1 MLVFNNISK
10 TFNPNTFAENQLYK
24 DLNFE
29 VSDGEFVSIIGSN
42 GSGKSTLFNILCGQ
56 VMPDEGVVKFD
67 GVNLTKIKEYER
79 FKEISRVYQDPVSGT
94 SPSLTIME
102 NLSLAY
108 NKGKLMN
115 FQRGVTWDKEAFFK
129 EMLMELDLGLENKMD
144 AKVGQLSGGQRQALS
159 LLMALMN
166 NPKVL
171 LLDEHTAALDPKS
184 SDKIIKLTQ
193 KMVEHRNI
201 TTMMVTHNL
210 QHALDYGNRL
220 VMFHGGKIIFDVK
233 GADKKALT
241 RDDLVSLFSEHDS
254 FFEDTI

>member
-10 TFNPNTFAENQLYK
+10 TFNPNTYAENQLYK
-24 DLNFE
+24 NLNLE
-29 VSDGEFVSIIGSN
+29 VRDGEFVSIIGSN

-56 VMPDEGVVKFD
+56 VVPDTGVVKFD
-67 GVNLTKIKEYER
+67 GVDLAKKKEFER
-79 FKEISRVYQDPVSGT
+79 FKEISRVYQDPVAGT

-115 FQRGVTWDKEAFFK
+115 LQKGISLDKEAFFK
-129 EMLMELDLGLENKMD
+129 EMLMELDLGLENKLD

-184 SDKIIKLTQ
+184 SDAIIKLTK
-193 KMVEHRNI
+193 KMVEHRKI

-210 QHALDYGNRL
+210 QHALDYGDRL
-220 VMFHGGKIIFDVK
+220 VMFHGGRIIFDVK

-254 FFEDTI
+254 YFEDMV

>member
-10 TFNPNTFAENQLYK
+10 TFNPNTFAENKLY
-24 DLNFE
+24 DNLNLE

-56 VMPDEGVVKFD
+56 VVPDTGVVKFD
-67 GVNLTKIKEYER
+67 GVDLAKKKEYER
-79 FKEISRVYQDPVSGT
+79 FKEISRVYQDPVAGT

-115 FQRGVTWDKEAFFK
+115 LQKGVSLDKEAYFK

-184 SDKIIKLTQ
+184 SDSIIKLTK

-210 QHALDYGNRL
+210 QHALEYGDRL
-220 VMFHGGKIIFDVK
+220 VMFHGGKIIFDVR

-254 FFEDTI
+254 YFEDIV

>member
-1 MLVFNNISK
+1 MILFNDISK
-10 TFNPNTFAENQLYK
+10 TFNPNTDAENVLYQ
-24 DLNFE
+24 DLNLE
-29 VSDGEFVSIIGSN
+29 VNDGEFVAIIGSN

-56 VMPDEGVVKFD
+56 IPADSGTVEFD
-67 GVNLTKIKEYER
+67 GKNISKEKTYQR
-79 FKEISRVYQDPVSGT
+79 FKEISRVYQDPVAGT
-94 SPSLTIME
+94 SPSLTILE

-115 FQRGVTWDKEAFFK
+115 LQKGVQKDKIKFFK
-129 EMLMELDLGLENKMD
+129 ELLSELNLGLENKLD
-144 AKVGQLSGGQRQALS
+144 SKVGQLSGGQRQALS

-166 NPKVL
+166 EPKVL

-184 SDKIIKLTQ
+184 SDIIIKLTE
-193 KMVEHRNI
+193 KMIENRQI

-220 VMFHGGKIIFDVK
+220 IMFHGGKIIFDVK

-241 RDDLVSLFSEHDS
+241 RDDLISLFMEHDD
-254 FFEDTI
+254 FFTETV

>member
-1 MLVFNNISK
+1 MILFNDISK
-10 TFNPNTFAENQLYK
+10 TFNPNTDAENVLYQ
-24 DLNFE
+24 DLNLE
-29 VSDGEFVSIIGSN
+29 VNKGEFVAIIGSN

-56 VMPDEGVVKFD
+56 ITADSGTVEFD
-67 GVNLTKIKEYER
+67 GKNISKEKTYQR
-79 FKEISRVYQDPVSGT
+79 FKEISRVYQDPVAGT
-94 SPSLTIME
+94 SPSLTILE

-115 FQRGVTWDKEAFFK
+115 LQKGVQKDKITFFK
-129 EMLMELDLGLENKMD
+129 ELLSELNLGLENKLD
-144 AKVGQLSGGQRQALS
+144 SKVGQLSGGQRQALS

-166 NPKVL
+166 EPKVL

-184 SDKIIKLTQ
+184 SDIIIKLTE
-193 KMVEHRNI
+193 KMIENRQI

-220 VMFHGGKIIFDVK
+220 IMFHGGKIIFDVK

-241 RDDLVSLFSEHDS
+241 RDDLISLFMEHDD
-254 FFEDTI
+254 FFTETV

>member
-10 TFNPNTFAENQLYK
+10 TFNPNTFAENKLY
-24 DLNFE
+24 DNLNLE

-56 VMPDEGVVKFD
+56 VTPDTGVVKFD
-67 GVNLTKIKEYER
+67 GVDLAKKKEYER
-79 FKEISRVYQDPVSGT
+79 FKEISRVYQDPVAGT

-115 FQRGVTWDKEAFFK
+115 FQKGVSLDKEAYFK

-184 SDKIIKLTQ
+184 SDAIIKLTK

-210 QHALDYGNRL
+210 QHALEYGDRL
-220 VMFHGGKIIFDVK
+220 VMFHGGKIIFDVR

-254 FFEDTI
+254 YFEDIV